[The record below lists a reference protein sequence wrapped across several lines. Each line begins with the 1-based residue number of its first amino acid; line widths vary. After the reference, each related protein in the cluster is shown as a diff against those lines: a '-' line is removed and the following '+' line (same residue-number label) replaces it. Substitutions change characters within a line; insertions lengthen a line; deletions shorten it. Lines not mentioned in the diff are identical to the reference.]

1 MAGKYQEGCALGSG
15 ASSAGAIST
24 TQEATGEG
32 DPGEILDQLA
42 MLHTDLAQGRAAD
55 NKLLA

>member
-1 MAGKYQEGCALGSG
+1 MALGSG

-24 TQEATGEG
+24 TLVEAHRAEPGRGGGG

-42 MLHTDLAQGRAAD
+42 MLHTHLAQGRAAD